1 MALKL
6 AQLQIQLNEKNKQIS
21 KMESTIDAVE
31 SEKSNLERK
40 VLLNIVDFRCL
51 KKEKRMKSPWLK

>member
-21 KMESTIDAVE
+21 KMESTIDTVE

-40 VLLNIVDFRCL
+40 VLPTIVDFRYS